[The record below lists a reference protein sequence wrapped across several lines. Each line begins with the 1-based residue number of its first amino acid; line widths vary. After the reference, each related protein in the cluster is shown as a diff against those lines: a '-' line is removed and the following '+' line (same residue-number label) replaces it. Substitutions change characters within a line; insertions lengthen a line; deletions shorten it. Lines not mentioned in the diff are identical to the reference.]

1 MSTQETA
8 APSDVDA
15 VFAAVDRRTDLLVDV
30 SHQIFEHPELCFE
43 EHFAHDLLCDVL
55 ESEGLSVV
63 RHAHGL
69 DTAFVAEAGSAGPTV
84 AVMCEYDALPGV
96 GHACGHNVIA
106 AAGLGAGLA
115 AAEMAEQLGGRVRI
129 VGTPAEEGGGGKVL
143 LLRDGAFDG
152 VDAAVMVHPADHD
165 LPAMAA
171 IAIQRLS
178 VTYTGRASHAAA
190 APWDGANALDAAMLG
205 YVNVA
210 ALRQHIRPDERVH
223 GIFTAAGEQPNI
235 VPRSAAASWYVR
247 SPSVDGLAALK
258 DRVLACLSA
267 GAQAAGCEMAHEWLD
282 PAYDDM
288 VDDAWLSQRW
298 AVHSASLGRVPQDP
312 AVVGGVV
319 GSTDMGNVSHAVAS
333 IHPMI
338 AVAPPG
344 VAIHTPEFARHARGP
359 AGDAAVIDG
368 AKALAAVVLDRWA
381 IGN

>member
-190 APWDGANALDAAMLG
+190 APWDGANALDAAVLG

-223 GIFTAAGEQPNI
+223 GIFTDAGEQPNI

-267 GAQAAGCEMAHEWLD
+267 GAQAAGCEMAHE
-282 PAYDDM
+282 
-288 VDDAWLSQRW
+288 
-298 AVHSASLGRVPQDP
+298 
-312 AVVGGVV
+312 
-319 GSTDMGNVSHAVAS
+319 
-333 IHPMI
+333 
-338 AVAPPG
+338 
-344 VAIHTPEFARHARGP
+344 
-359 AGDAAVIDG
+359 
-368 AKALAAVVLDRWA
+368 
-381 IGN
+381 

>member
-1 MSTQETA
+1 MSDPGIA

-15 VFAAVDRRTDLLVDV
+15 VFHGVDRRAERLVDV

-43 EHFAHDLLCDVL
+43 EHFAHDLLCDEL

-69 DTAFVAEAGSAGPTV
+69 DTAFIADAGSSGPMV
-84 AVMCEYDALPGV
+84 AVICEYDALPGV

-115 AAEMAEQLGGRVRI
+115 AAEMADRLGGRVRI
-129 VGTPAEEGGGGKVL
+129 MGTPAEEGGGGKVL
-143 LLRDGAFDG
+143 LLREGAFDG

-171 IAIQRLS
+171 IAIQRLN
-178 VTYTGRASHAAA
+178 VTYKGRASHAAA
-190 APWDGANALDAAMLG
+190 APWDGANALDAAVLG

-223 GIFTAAGEQPNI
+223 GIFTEAGEQPNI

-258 DRVLACLSA
+258 ERVLACLAA
-267 GAQAAGCEMAHEWLD
+267 GSQAAGCDMDHEWLD

-288 VDDAWLSQRW
+288 VDDGWLSERW
-298 AVHSASLGRVPQDP
+298 AVHSASLGRAPQDP
-312 AVVGGVV
+312 AVVGPVV

-359 AGDAAVIDG
+359 GGDAAVIDG

-381 IGN
+381 AGG